1 MGRLARS
8 DPNRRSTVHSV
19 DVRNSGN
26 GTWRWSCGCSKQGS
40 ANTRDAA
47 FKAGAAHRMMEEN
60 LEAERAARRPR
71 LTGVQ
76 YRAIHVS
83 HSGSKDAWPVTSA
96 RKRRRRWGR

>member
-1 MGRLARS
+1 
-8 DPNRRSTVHSV
+8 
-19 DVRNSGN
+19 
-26 GTWRWSCGCSKQGS
+26 
-40 ANTRDAA
+40 
-47 FKAGAAHRMMEEN
+47 MMEEN